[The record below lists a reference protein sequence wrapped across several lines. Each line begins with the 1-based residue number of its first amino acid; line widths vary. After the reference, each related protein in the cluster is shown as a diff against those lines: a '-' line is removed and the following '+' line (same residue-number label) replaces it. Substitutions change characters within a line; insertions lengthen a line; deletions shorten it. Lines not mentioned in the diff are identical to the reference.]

1 MTTPATSSRGHWIRC
16 QWPIFG
22 PAYSRD
28 VRISA
33 GDKLL
38 DRTFFVSLILKLADG
53 VLELAGGA
61 VLLLM
66 TPGQIQRAVAAL
78 THGELVED
86 PNDLVANLLVR
97 YAGQLTVAMT
107 LFGAWYFLVHGVV
120 KVLLV
125 AAVLRDHLWAYPWL
139 IGFLV
144 TFIVFQSYELF
155 AHFTWG
161 LLLLTLFDIFI
172 VYLTVREYRRHKV
185 RGAATEPAGA
195 TT

>member
-1 MTTPATSSRGHWIRC
+1 MR
-16 QWPIFG
+16 IF
-22 PAYSRD
+22 S
-28 VRISA
+28 

-38 DRTFFVSLILKLADG
+38 DRTFFVSLIVKLADG
-53 VLELAGGA
+53 VLELVGGA

-66 TPGQIQRAVAAL
+66 TPGQIRRAVAAV
-78 THGELVED
+78 TRGELAED

-97 YAGQLTVAMT
+97 YAGQLNVSLTV
-107 LFGAWYFLVHGVV
+107 FGAWYLLVHGVV

-144 TFIVFQSYELF
+144 AFIGFQGYELVV
-155 AHFTWG
+155 HYSWG

-172 VYLTVREYRRHKV
+172 VYLTVREYRRHKA
-185 RGAATEPAGA
+185 RRAPASGTDPEA
-195 TT
+195 SRT

>member
-1 MTTPATSSRGHWIRC
+1 
-16 QWPIFG
+16 
-22 PAYSRD
+22 
-28 VRISA
+28 VRIFS

-38 DRTFFVSLILKLADG
+38 DRTFFVSLIVKLADG
-53 VLELAGGA
+53 VLELVGGA

-66 TPGQIQRAVAAL
+66 TPGQIQTAVAAV
-78 THGELVED
+78 TRGELAED

-97 YAGQLTVAMT
+97 YAGQLNVSLTV
-107 LFGAWYFLVHGVV
+107 FGAWYLLVHGVV

-144 TFIVFQSYELF
+144 AFIGFQGYELVV
-155 AHFTWG
+155 HYSWG

-172 VYLTVREYRRHKV
+172 VYLTVREYRRHKA
-185 RGAATEPAGA
+185 RRAPESGTDPEASRT
-195 TT
+195 

>member
-1 MTTPATSSRGHWIRC
+1 
-16 QWPIFG
+16 
-22 PAYSRD
+22 
-28 VRISA
+28 VRISS

-38 DRTFFVSLILKLADG
+38 DRTFFVSLIVKLADG
-53 VLELAGGA
+53 VLELVGGA

-66 TPGQIQRAVAAL
+66 TPGQIQAAVAAV
-78 THGELVED
+78 TRGELAED

-97 YAGQLTVAMT
+97 YAGQLNVSLTV
-107 LFGAWYFLVHGVV
+107 FGAWYLLVHGVV

-144 TFIVFQSYELF
+144 AFIGFQSYELVV
-155 AHFTWG
+155 HYSWG

-172 VYLTVREYRRHKV
+172 VYLTVREYRRHKAL
-185 RGAATEPAGA
+185 RTPWSGTHQ
-195 TT
+195 

>member
-1 MTTPATSSRGHWIRC
+1 
-16 QWPIFG
+16 
-22 PAYSRD
+22 
-28 VRISA
+28 VRISS

-38 DRTFFVSLILKLADG
+38 DRTFFVSLMLKLADG
-53 VLELAGGA
+53 VLELVGGA

-66 TPGQIQRAVAAL
+66 TPGQIQRAVAAV
-78 THGELVED
+78 TRGELAED

-97 YAGQLTVAMT
+97 YASQLNVSLT

-144 TFIVFQSYELF
+144 AFIGFQGYELVV
-155 AHFTWG
+155 HFTWG
-161 LLLLTLFDIFI
+161 LVLLTLFDIFI
-172 VYLTVREYRRHKV
+172 VYLTVREYRRHKAHPK
-185 RGAATEPAGA
+185 GETEPASA
-195 TT
+195 KT

>member
-1 MTTPATSSRGHWIRC
+1 
-16 QWPIFG
+16 
-22 PAYSRD
+22 
-28 VRISA
+28 VRISS

-61 VLLLM
+61 VLLLL
-66 TPGQIQRAVAAL
+66 TPGQIQRAVAAV
-78 THGELVED
+78 TRGELAED
-86 PNDLVANLLVR
+86 PNDLIANVLVR
-97 YAGQLTVAMT
+97 YASQLNVSLT

-144 TFIVFQSYELF
+144 AFIGFQGYELVV
-155 AHFTWG
+155 HLTWG

-172 VYLTVREYRRHKV
+172 VYLTVREYRRHKAHPKV
-185 RGAATEPAGA
+185 ATEPASPS
-195 TT
+195 T